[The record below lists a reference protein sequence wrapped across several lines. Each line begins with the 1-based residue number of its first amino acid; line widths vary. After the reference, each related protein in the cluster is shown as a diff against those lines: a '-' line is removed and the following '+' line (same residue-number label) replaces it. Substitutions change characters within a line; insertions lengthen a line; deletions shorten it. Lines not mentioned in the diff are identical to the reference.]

1 MWPTTRSVN
10 SGADLVVGRIESADP
25 DVLVCNYA
33 NPDMVGHTGDFE
45 AAVAAV
51 EAVDAAL
58 GRLEA
63 AVREAGG
70 HLLVTADHGNADD
83 MGKPEDPHTA
93 HTTNPVPFVYAA
105 PDGTDGG
112 RRVRESG
119 TLADIAPTLLA
130 LADVPVPDAMTG
142 ESLLS

>member
-1 MWPTTRSVN
+1 MSAPELT
-10 SGADLVVGRIESADP
+10 DLVVGRIETDDP

-45 AAVAAV
+45 AAVEAV

-58 GRLEA
+58 ARLETA
-63 AVREAGG
+63 IREAGG

-83 MGKPEDPHTA
+83 MGTPENPHTA
-93 HTTNPVPFVYAA
+93 HTTNPVPFVSVA

-112 RRVRESG
+112 RGVRGGG
-119 TLADIAPTLLA
+119 TLADVAPTLLE
-130 LADVPVPDAMTG
+130 LANVPIPDAMTG
-142 ESLLS
+142 EGLLG